1 MVRKINNVNNLT
13 HVVGTMYQRSP
24 DQPIISSAHASVTP
38 SPPGELCATVDG
50 GKRWHRLWV
59 DPLGTTSIN
68 GGGLFGA
75 WGPSPVNGLIIGD
88 LVDSRQAG
96 QDPSKPNTLLIAQAP
111 EWL

>member
-1 MVRKINNVNNLT
+1 
-13 HVVGTMYQRSP
+13 
-24 DQPIISSAHASVTP
+24 
-38 SPPGELCATVDG
+38 LCATVDG

-75 WGPSPVNGLIIGD
+75 WGPSPVNNLIIGD
-88 LVDSRQAG
+88 LVDSRQVG
-96 QDPSKPNTLLIAQAP
+96 QDPAKPNTLLIAQAP